1 MVAPSAILFAE
12 LDEVLDKLNQ
22 GPSMPQQQQQCV
34 TDTTDTSGEET
45 DTSQPRRRV
54 RSKRTFKM
62 KKSYATSELARFF
75 VTGPT
80 DASTKLSEFHCQLCR
95 KDVSVLTHGSS
106 EVLHHFQGIRNF
118 ARDQGLRLET
128 PGWHVLG
135 FDGTPLT
142 EDEPERQREKNLRA
156 PLVVR
161 DREYPFREDLIP
173 DASGNTDPQLPVLAK
188 VSSLVDVL
196 QLGGSYELVER
207 LWERF
212 VLTASRVNVSVTWS
226 HNEVLVSSVCLPEH
240 MCRLLVT
247 YLLIHLF

>member
-1 MVAPSAILFAE
+1 MGSPSVILFAE
-12 LDEVLDKLNQ
+12 LGEVLDKLNQ
-22 GPSMPQQQQQCV
+22 GPSVSQQQQRA

-54 RSKRTFKM
+54 SSKRTFKM

-75 VTGPT
+75 VTSPT
-80 DASTKLSEFHCQLCR
+80 DASTKLSEFYCLLCR
-95 KDVSVLTHGSS
+95 KDVSVLTHGNP
-106 EVLHHFQGIRNF
+106 EVLRLFQGIRNS
-118 ARDQGLRLET
+118 ARDQRLRLET
-128 PGWHVLG
+128 PGWCVLG
-135 FDGTPLT
+135 FDGKSLT
-142 EDEPERQREKNLRA
+142 EDELERQRDKILRA
-156 PLVVR
+156 LLVVR

-188 VSSLVDVL
+188 VSSLVNVL

-226 HNEVLVSSVCLPEH
+226 RNEVLISSVCPPGSLSH
-240 MCRLLVT
+240 ICSF
-247 YLLIHLF
+247 ICFSQSF